1 MSIEDFIRKSYG
13 STTAGVGTG
22 QKGSAR
28 ALTLKEARALRSE
41 QAKGSQTER
50 EKSLADQRTDMRE
63 RRADYSAM
71 IKAEVIPNVKT
82 GRSLLDK
89 MENEETR
96 PEVVR
101 YMARLDDDQMKRLK
115 SVVDKNLKKRYNFL
129 KAGIYIGGFND
140 MIDEAKKIRKQG
152 GTKVDTSLGFGN
164 LVKKGTEM
172 IGNMVDE
179 EGFSLDLDPFGG
191 EYHLR
196 YRKDF

>member
-71 IKAEVIPNVKT
+71 IKAGVIPNVKT